1 MAIVELSVVPIGT
14 NSTSVSEY
22 VANIHNLLALE
33 QDVRFTLTPMST
45 VIEGELDKLWPL
57 LRKLHEVPFASGAQ
71 RVYTTLKV
79 DDRRDRKATMQD
91 KLISV
96 QQKQTVS
103 KGG

>member
-14 NSTSVSEY
+14 ATTSVSEY
-22 VANIHNLLALE
+22 VAAVHDVLAME

-45 VIEGELDKLWPL
+45 VIEGELDRLWPL
-57 LRKLHEVPFASGAQ
+57 LRKLHEVPFANGAQ

-79 DDRRDRKATMQD
+79 DDRRDRKATMEG